1 VADLLGFRQH
11 GFHRFR
17 NLSGA
22 NLMDIYLPLIAVG
35 LQSAGLFLAGL
46 YFLRKEEKVKR
57 TSKDFALMVRKIQD
71 EVVQV
76 AEHLERL
83 SAQTP
88 RS

>member
-1 VADLLGFRQH
+1 VADLLGSRQH

-22 NLMDIYLPLIAVG
+22 SLMDIYLPLIAVG
-35 LQSAGLFLAGL
+35 LQTTGLFLAGL
-46 YFLRKEEKVKR
+46 YFLRQEEKTQK

-76 AEHLERL
+76 AEHLEKL